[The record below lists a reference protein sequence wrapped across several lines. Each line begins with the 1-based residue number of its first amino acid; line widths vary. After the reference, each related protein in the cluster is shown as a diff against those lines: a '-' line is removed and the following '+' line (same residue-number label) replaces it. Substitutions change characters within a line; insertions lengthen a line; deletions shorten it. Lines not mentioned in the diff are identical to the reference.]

1 MTNFEEIRLIIE
13 GQDSISV
20 DDSFMF
26 AKNASNLLRENE
38 ELGRKIIIYILD
50 NLQKI
55 PPETLEMWTDLIES
69 AGFYPY
75 LEKEKKTLKLNNLGG
90 EVRNG
95 SHLSQSLE

>member
-75 LEKEKKTLKLNNLGG
+75 LEKEKKHWN
-90 EVRNG
+90 
-95 SHLSQSLE
+95 

>member
-75 LEKEKKTLKLNNLGG
+75 LEKEKKNIEIK
-90 EVRNG
+90 
-95 SHLSQSLE
+95 